1 MYVWRTIFLNHDI
14 RVSSK
19 WAKNIKSSSELQLFN
34 PQIPIWNILLEISTL
49 RKKSTISSTGRDT
62 YTPSR
67 AKSVVKKDNLE
78 LSGKKKKK
86 RIKKQLSF
94 ITALPS
100 RKFSFVWIYQQFPF
114 INSAV
119 QKKPNSSS
127 GFWHLLC
134 FWLCS
139 TRMCLH
145 SSLSWKFLN
154 EKIGTETSSR

>member
-86 RIKKQLSF
+86 NKKTAVFHHCPTFQKVLICMDLSAVPIHQLSSAEEAKF
-94 ITALPS
+94 IIRVLTS
-100 RKFSFVWIYQQFPF
+100 T
-114 INSAV
+114 
-119 QKKPNSSS
+119 
-127 GFWHLLC
+127 LLLVV
-134 FWLCS
+134 FNQNVPPQ
-139 TRMCLH
+139 
-145 SSLSWKFLN
+145 LS
-154 EKIGTETSSR
+154 